1 MPPGCSAA
9 AAVSSGPRPRGC
21 GLVLIVASLLLT
33 GCAAMTRDLQP
44 PGVSLAAVELAEM
57 GLRSQRF
64 RLTLELDN
72 PNTVALPVR
81 RLDYDVLLAGQRLA
95 SGYSEEAFRVPA
107 GGRERITLLVSTDL
121 LSSADRLFALFQRG
135 DRTVDYDV
143 SGRVRLDLPL
153 TPSLRYSDRGEVQL
167 QR

>member
-1 MPPGCSAA
+1 MIPASARP
-9 AAVSSGPRPRGC
+9 AVGRPRC
-21 GLVLIVASLLLT
+21 GGAVHALWLAALSLALT
-33 GCAAMTRDLQP
+33 GCAAFTRDLEP
-44 PGVSLAAVELAEM
+44 PGVNLTAVELAEM

-81 RLDYDVLLAGQRLA
+81 RLDYDVLLAGHPLA
-95 SGYSEEAFRVPA
+95 NGYSEQAFRVPA
-107 GGRERITLLVSTDL
+107 GGREQVTLLVSTDL
-121 LSSADRLFALFQRG
+121 LSSADRLWALFQRG

-153 TPSLRYSDRGEVQL
+153 APSLRFTDRGEVEL
-167 QR
+167 RR